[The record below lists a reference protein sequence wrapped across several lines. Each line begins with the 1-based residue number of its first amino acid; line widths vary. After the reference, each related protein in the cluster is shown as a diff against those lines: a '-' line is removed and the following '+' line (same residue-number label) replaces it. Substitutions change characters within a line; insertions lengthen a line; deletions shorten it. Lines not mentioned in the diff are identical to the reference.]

1 MIISAIVLVASVFA
15 GVIES
20 PSYRYLLCAQ
30 AQHGGSSELFVA
42 TMVDKLD
49 TSSDYLA
56 KSKLVILKCHK
67 DGPDEA
73 FVRESQK
80 LNDLKGSGVV
90 PVPWESFKPILG
102 PQKPCIAM
110 EKVGINLE
118 SLRMAKPG
126 YWPPVTLGSI
136 GVSLLGALR
145 VLHNEYHVVHR
156 DLHAGNVCLADE
168 TASLSSKLFIID
180 LGDMIPLQSDDRA
193 SANFYQMDE
202 VRQAVLTIRYLL
214 DGDTKYYVTKRY
226 VYDPHTICQGNVPS
240 SLCDALR
247 YIFELLEGEA
257 VVDYDFLITKMREL
271 AAGQYTDG
279 IVWNPYIE
287 QYGMPD
293 LESLSGFRPIVALP
307 PSPSSSPLP
316 QTSTSSV
323 VCVNSSAEPRSGCDM
338 MSTSLP
344 PHRQSNF
351 DQTVNTSSKEKTRIP
366 TLSSL
371 LLTAFVLIVNI

>member
-1 MIISAIVLVASVFA
+1 
-15 GVIES
+15 
-20 PSYRYLLCAQ
+20 
-30 AQHGGSSELFVA
+30 
-42 TMVDKLD
+42 
-49 TSSDYLA
+49 
-56 KSKLVILKCHK
+56 
-67 DGPDEA
+67 
-73 FVRESQK
+73 
-80 LNDLKGSGVV
+80 
-90 PVPWESFKPILG
+90 
-102 PQKPCIAM
+102 M

-126 YWPPVTLGSI
+126 YWPPVTLGTI
-136 GVSLLGALR
+136 GVSLLGAIR
-145 VLHNEYHVVHR
+145 ILHNDYHVVHR

-168 TASLSSKLFIID
+168 TARLSSKLFIID
-180 LGDMIPLQSDDRA
+180 LGDMIPLQTDERA
-193 SANFYQMDE
+193 NANFYQLDE

-226 VYDPHTICQGNVPS
+226 VYDPHTICQRNVPS

-247 YIFELLEGEA
+247 YIFELSDESS
-257 VVDYDFLITKMREL
+257 VVEYDFLIAKMREL
-271 AAGQYTDG
+271 ADGQYTDG
-279 IVWNPYIE
+279 IVWNTYIE

-293 LESLSGFRPIVALP
+293 IESLSGFRPLVALP

-323 VCVNSSAEPRSGCDM
+323 NCVNNCAEPPSGCDM

-351 DQTVNTSSKEKTRIP
+351 DQTVTPSSKAKTRIP